1 MRFMVLRKA
10 DEKTEAGVLPS
21 TELLEAM
28 GKFMEESVRA
38 GVFLGG
44 EGLQPSAKGA
54 LLRRRGGRDTIV
66 DGPFTEAKELV
77 AGYGI
82 IQVGSKEE
90 AIEWLKRWPREDGDI
105 DLELRPI
112 MEAEDLGENF
122 TPEQREREDRLRAEI
137 ESRA

>member
-1 MRFMVLRKA
+1 MRFMVLRRA
-10 DEKTEAGVLPS
+10 DEKTEAGALPS

-28 GKFMEESVRA
+28 GTFMEESVRA

-44 EGLQPSAKGA
+44 EGLQPSSQGA
-54 LLRRRGGRDTIV
+54 LVRLRDGKASVI
-66 DGPFTEAKELV
+66 DGPFAESKELV

-82 IQVGSKEE
+82 IEVASKQD
-90 AIEWLKRWPREDGDI
+90 AIEWLKRWPREDGDV

-137 ESRA
+137 DSRA